1 MGSDDWQ
8 LRILILCVLCLVIQS
23 SRTLETPLL
32 CPWDSPGKNTG
43 VGCHF
48 LLQGIVLTQESNSGL
63 LHCRRILYQLE
74 LVKVNTNYILQVRIG
89 KQKGGQGFTAIR
101 ARKTP
106 QVCLTLRSNHFLNGI
121 QNNGFKQND

>member
-1 MGSDDWQ
+1 MGF
-8 LRILILCVLCLVIQS
+8 
-23 SRTLETPLL
+23 SRQEYWSGLPL
-32 CPWDSPGKNTG
+32 PSPGDRSDK
-43 VGCHF
+43 
-48 LLQGIVLTQESNSGL
+48 ESNSGL

-74 LVKVNTNYILQVRIG
+74 LVKVNINYILQVRIV

-106 QVCLTLRSNHFLNGI
+106 QVCLTLRSTHFLNGI